1 MPMIGNIVELARF
14 GGPDV
19 LEYKQSAVAE
29 PGPGALLVEV
39 HAAGVNYLDLV
50 ARAGA
55 YPPISAT
62 PYRPGFEIAGIVRA
76 VGVGVKDWRVG
87 DRVAAITMAGGGY
100 ASHLVIPAEIA
111 LPVPAQV
118 DLA

>member
-1 MPMIGNIVELARF
+1 MIGRIVELARF

-19 LEYKQSAVAE
+19 FEYKQSPVAD

-50 ARAGA
+50 ARAGG
-55 YPPISAT
+55 YPPISST

-76 VGVGVKDWRVG
+76 IGPGVTSWRVG
-87 DRVAAITMAGGGY
+87 DRVAAITLAGGGY
-100 ASHLVIPAEIA
+100 ASHLSIPAEIA
-111 LPVPAQV
+111 LPVPHSQ
-118 DLA
+118 D